1 MYMKKKN
8 TDRQQTKKTTD
19 VCLSYR
25 IHMMSKPRLKLEWKI
40 RWIPHRFVLM
50 SLLSNSDDVRNP
62 SKIRVENQME
72 YPPVCPYVC
81 MIGRQ
86 VVRSSDSRGVRNI

>member
-25 IHMMSKPRLKLEWKI
+25 IHMMSKSRLKLEWKI
-40 RWIPHRFVLM
+40 RWNIHRSVL
-50 SLLSNSDDVRNP
+50 VFA
-62 SKIRVENQME
+62 
-72 YPPVCPYVC
+72 
-81 MIGRQ
+81 
-86 VVRSSDSRGVRNI
+86 